1 LDIIW
6 TLIGKI
12 ILSQFLIF
20 FLLNTK
26 RKAGIV
32 LVAIILGLIISPAV
46 PIEDSSLAHYQT
58 NFKNTD
64 QFYEKAETISTLDL
78 RNTHNWQP
86 GFYIEN

>member
-1 LDIIW
+1 M
-6 TLIGKI
+6 
-12 ILSQFLIF
+12 
-20 FLLNTK
+20 NTK

-46 PIEDSSLAHYQT
+46 PIEDSSLARYQT

-78 RNTHNWQP
+78 RNAHYWQP
-86 GFYIEN
+86 EFYKEN

>member
-1 LDIIW
+1 MDRIW

-12 ILSQFLIF
+12 ILFRFLILF
-20 FLLNTK
+20 SLNTK